1 MDKNIWKI
9 LGPLIGFILFFLTR
23 KALGTDAAL
32 VLMMTSWMAIWWVSQ
47 AVHIYATSLLP
58 LAFLPLFGIV
68 PMNELA
74 PSYLKDIIFLFLG
87 GFLISYAI
95 EKHGLHKRISLSI
108 LSRFSKNKGQ
118 ILFGFMLC
126 SWFLSMWMMNT
137 AVVAMLLPVIL
148 AVCRQFKEDKQLGNS
163 ILLGTAFAS
172 SIGGMATLIGTA
184 PNMIS
189 AEAINSSGLG
199 FEITFS
205 SWMALAM
212 PFSVILFF
220 ICFLVLY
227 RVYLARNNALY
238 MSTNFKSDLQKLGK
252 MDYEERWVAVIFA
265 STALLWFTMKEIGI
279 GSFNF
284 KGWSYYLGIEETM
297 KESSVAIFSAILLL
311 IIPSKK
317 KGESLIGVQ
326 EIQRLP
332 IGIIFLFGSGFAI
345 AEAFQ
350 ESGLNQ
356 AISIWMNSFGDLPFV
371 WMSLILVTFLVF
383 FTEITSN
390 TASIN
395 LFIPILIGLS
405 SKFPGNELALILSST
420 LAVSCAFMLP
430 IATPPNA
437 IVYASEQ
444 LDSREMMRTGF
455 KLNLLAILIITF
467 LAQILL

>member
-1 MDKNIWKI
+1 LDKNIWKI
-9 LGPLIGFILFFLTR
+9 LGPLIGFILFFLT
-23 KALGTDAAL
+23 KQGLGNDAAL
-32 VLMMTSWMAIWWVSQ
+32 VLMMTSWMAIWWVTQ

-68 PMNELA
+68 PMKELA

-95 EKHGLHKRISLSI
+95 EKHGLHKRISLNI

-118 ILFGFMLC
+118 ILFGFMFC

-148 AVCRQFKEDKQLGNS
+148 AVCKQFKEDKQLGTS
-163 ILLGTAFAS
+163 LLLGTAFAS

-189 AEAINSSGLG
+189 AEAINSSNLG
-199 FEITFS
+199 IEVTFS
-205 SWMALAM
+205 SWMAMAM
-212 PFSVILFF
+212 PYSILLFF
-220 ICFLVLY
+220 VCFVVLY
-227 RVYLARNNALY
+227 RIYLVSNNSLNR
-238 MSTNFKSDLQKLGK
+238 STNFKADLQKLGK
-252 MDYEERWVAVIFA
+252 MDYEERWVAFIFA
-265 STALLWFTMKEIGI
+265 STAILWFTMKEIEI
-279 GSFNF
+279 GNFNF
-284 KGWSYYLGIEETM
+284 KGWSYYLGIEETV
-297 KESSVAIFSAILLL
+297 KESSVAIFSALLLL
-311 IIPSKK
+311 IVPSKK
-317 KGESLIGVQ
+317 KGENLIGVM

-350 ESGLNQ
+350 FSGLND
-356 AISIWMNSFGDLPFV
+356 AIAIWMNSFGDLSFIWV
-371 WMSLILVTFLVF
+371 CLILVTFLVF

-405 SKFPGNELALILSST
+405 SQFPGDELSLILSST

-437 IVYASEQ
+437 IVFASGQ
-444 LDSREMMRTGF
+444 LESNEMMKTGF
-455 KLNLLAILIITF
+455 RLNILAILIITA
-467 LAQILL
+467 LIQILH

>member
-1 MDKNIWKI
+1 M
-9 LGPLIGFILFFLTR
+9 FFLSR
-23 KALGTDAAL
+23 QALGNDSAL
-32 VLMMTSWMAIWWVSQ
+32 VLMMTSWMAIWWITQ

-68 PMNELA
+68 PMKELA

-87 GFLISYAI
+87 GFLVSYAI
-95 EKHGLHKRISLSI
+95 EKHGLHKRISLNI

-118 ILFGFMLC
+118 ILFGFMFC

-148 AVCRQFKEDKQLGNS
+148 AVCRQFKEDKPLGNS
-163 ILLGTAFAS
+163 LLLGTAFAS
-172 SIGGMATLIGTA
+172 SIGGMSTLIGTA

-189 AEAINSSGLG
+189 AEAINSSSLG
-199 FEITFS
+199 MEVTFS
-205 SWMALAM
+205 SWMAMAM
-212 PFSVILFF
+212 PFSIVLFF
-220 ICFLVLY
+220 VCFLVLY
-227 RVYLARNNALY
+227 RVYLARNNGLS

-252 MDYEERWVAVIFA
+252 MDYEERWVAAIFV
-265 STALLWFTMKEIGI
+265 STAILWFTMKEIEI
-279 GSFNF
+279 GNFNF
-284 KGWSYYLGIEETM
+284 KGWSYYLGIEETV
-297 KESSVAIFSAILLL
+297 KESSVAIFSALLLL
-311 IIPSKK
+311 IIPSKE
-317 KGESLIGVQ
+317 KGKNLIGVK

-345 AEAFQ
+345 ADAFKH
-350 ESGLNQ
+350 SGLNE
-356 AISIWMNSFGDLPFV
+356 AISVWINSFGEFSFIWVCL
-371 WMSLILVTFLVF
+371 LLVTFLVF

-405 SKFPGNELALILSST
+405 TQFPGNELPLILSST

-437 IVYASEQ
+437 IVFASGQ
-444 LDSREMMRTGF
+444 LDSNEMMKTGF
-455 KLNLLAILIITF
+455 KLNILAILIITT
-467 LAQILL
+467 LVQILY

>member
-23 KALGTDAAL
+23 QALGNDSAL
-32 VLMMTSWMAIWWVSQ
+32 VLMMTSWMAIWWITQ

-68 PMNELA
+68 PMKELA

-95 EKHGLHKRISLSI
+95 EKHGLHKRISLNI

-118 ILFGFMLC
+118 ILFGFMFC

-163 ILLGTAFAS
+163 LLLGTAFAS
-172 SIGGMATLIGTA
+172 SIGGMSTLIGTA

-189 AEAINSSGLG
+189 AEAINSSSLG
-199 FEITFS
+199 MEVTFS
-205 SWMALAM
+205 SWMAMAM
-212 PFSVILFF
+212 PFSIVLFF
-220 ICFLVLY
+220 VCFLVLY
-227 RVYLARNNALY
+227 RVYLARNNGLS

-252 MDYEERWVAVIFA
+252 MDYEERWVAAIFV
-265 STALLWFTMKEIGI
+265 STAILWFTMKEIEI
-279 GSFNF
+279 GNFNF
-284 KGWSYYLGIEETM
+284 KGWSYYLGVEETV
-297 KESSVAIFSAILLL
+297 KESSVAIFSALLLL
-311 IIPSKK
+311 IIPSKE
-317 KGESLIGVQ
+317 KGKNLIGVK

-345 AEAFQ
+345 ADSFKH
-350 ESGLNQ
+350 SGLNE
-356 AISIWMNSFGDLPFV
+356 AISVWINSFGEFSFIWVCL
-371 WMSLILVTFLVF
+371 LLVTFLVF

-405 SKFPGNELALILSST
+405 TQFPGNELPLILSST

-437 IVYASEQ
+437 IVFASGQ
-444 LDSREMMRTGF
+444 LDSNEMMKTGF
-455 KLNLLAILIITF
+455 KLNIIAILIITT
-467 LAQILL
+467 LVQILF